1 MTGAE
6 GRNRK
11 TAIRRAMDL
20 RARRDRFIGEL
31 RSDLAKSGFEPA
43 EIDEAVE
50 SLSERRL
57 LDDPALA
64 ARRVRD
70 WRRAGRSNADCIA
83 RLRSK
88 GASRSVAEAAV
99 HGTADGPEDESDPEL
114 EAAINA
120 VRKAVGPSKDRVP
133 VPRLVGRLARRGF
146 RLDTIRAALR
156 HSGLPDPSSLE
167 PETDR

>member
-1 MTGAE
+1 MTGSE

-20 RARRDRFIGEL
+20 LARRDRFIGEL

-114 EAAINA
+114 EAA
-120 VRKAVGPSKDRVP
+120 
-133 VPRLVGRLARRGF
+133 
-146 RLDTIRAALR
+146 
-156 HSGLPDPSSLE
+156 
-167 PETDR
+167 